1 MILKS
6 RPRGLHLR
14 RTIICALVVA
24 LCGFMHFSAHAGVQS
39 AETPSTND
47 NLDEASIGG
56 EKFEFQA
63 EISRLMDIIIHSLYK
78 SKEIF
83 LRELISNASDALDK
97 IRFLAL
103 SNSKA
108 LDAAKNLEIR
118 ISYDADAQT
127 LTIRDTGVGMTR
139 EDMINNLGTVAKSG
153 TAKFME
159 NLQKGDTNMI
169 GQFGVGFYSVYLVA
183 DRVRFASKNNDDD
196 QYMWISD
203 ANASFTVAKD
213 PRGNTLGRGSEITL
227 FLKKDAKEFCDQDR
241 LKSLISRYS
250 EFITFPILMKTSTEE
265 SYEVDIEDDTEET
278 EKKDEKDEKDED
290 KSDELESKDEDD
302 NEDKDKKKTRTEKRT
317 VWNWTRINDVQA
329 IWTRPAEDIS
339 DEEYVKFFKSIKKT
353 DNEPLTWIQ
362 FKAEGKVEFKSILY
376 IPKDAPHDLYQKYES
391 TSPEIKLYVRK
402 VLITDDYD
410 EFLPRYLNF
419 VVGVV
424 DSDDLPINVSRETLQ
439 ESLILKIIRK
449 KLVRKVLEM
458 LLDFASVEDDDAE
471 DDGED
476 DDAGRKKKDIKS
488 DENPDYIKFWE
499 TFGKSIKLGVI
510 HDSVNR
516 GKLAKLLRFQSSQ
529 SDKKYISFEQYVS
542 RMKEWQ
548 TSIYYLS
555 CEEEDSCTKSP
566 FLEKAAAKGVEVIFM
581 NEPLDEYLVGHITD
595 FDGKKL
601 QSISKEN
608 VKFGD
613 EDPKVVEKREKIYSE
628 KFVGLTEALK
638 KLYAGDISKVVV
650 SQRGM
655 SSPAVLVSSQW
666 GYSAKMQKLM
676 KSQTFG
682 DGNRGLNPM
691 SGTKS
696 AIMEINP
703 RHPIV
708 SQLDDLFKSNPEDDK
723 AKNLAWLLF
732 DTAVVN
738 SGYEMTHSDHFA
750 SRVYRVMQDNLG
762 LKTLDLE
769 PEIEVSIDDEPS
781 SDAETEETENL
792 DDGIPEDESADEENE
807 KDEL

>member
-1 MILKS
+1 MS
-6 RPRGLHLR
+6 
-14 RTIICALVVA
+14 TE
-24 LCGFMHFSAHAGVQS
+24 S
-39 AETPSTND
+39 EPSENNFD
-47 NLDEASIGG
+47 DASIKG

-103 SNSKA
+103 SNDKA
-108 LDAAKNLEIR
+108 LDSAKDLEIR
-118 ISYDADAQT
+118 ISYDSDAQT

-139 EDMINNLGTVAKSG
+139 DDMINNLGTVAKSG

-183 DRVRFASKNNDDD
+183 DRVRFASKNNDDE
-196 QYMWISD
+196 QHVWISD

-265 SYEVDIEDDTEET
+265 SYEVDVDDENE
-278 EKKDEKDEKDED
+278 EKDEKDED
-290 KSDELESKDEDD
+290 SKDKSDDESEELESKDEDE
-302 NEDKDKKKTRTEKRT
+302 NENDEKAKKKTRTEKRT

-329 IWTRPAEDIS
+329 IWTRPSEDIS
-339 DEEYVKFFKSIKKT
+339 DEEYVNFFKSIRKS

-376 IPKDAPHDLYQKYES
+376 IPKEAPPNLYQKYES

-458 LLDFASVEDDDAE
+458 LLDLASVEDEDDEDDDA
-471 DDGED
+471 DADGED
-476 DDAGRKKKDIKS
+476 DDADRKKKDVAGE
-488 DENPDYIKFWE
+488 ENPDYIKFWE

-516 GKLAKLLRFQSSQ
+516 PKLAKLLRFQSSQ
-529 SDKKYISFEQYVS
+529 SSKKYISLAKYVS

-548 TSIYYLS
+548 TTIYYLS
-555 CEEEDSCTKSP
+555 CEDVDSCSKSP
-566 FLEKAAAKGVEVIFM
+566 FLEKATAKGVEVVFM
-581 NEPLDEYLVGHITD
+581 NEPLDEYLVGHISD

-601 QSISKEN
+601 QSISKEG

-613 EDPKVVEKREKIYSE
+613 EDPKVVEKRQKVYSE
-628 KFVGLTEALK
+628 KFAGLIDALK
-638 KLYAGDISKVVV
+638 KLYDGDISRVVV

-655 SSPAVLVSSQW
+655 SSPAVLVSSEW

-682 DGNRGLNPM
+682 NGQQGLSAI

-696 AIMEINP
+696 AIMEVNP

-708 SQLDDLFKSNPEDDK
+708 NQLNDMFKANPEDDK
-723 AKNLAWLLF
+723 AKNLAWMLL
-732 DTAVVN
+732 DTAIVN
-738 SGYEMTHSDHFA
+738 SGYELTHADHFA
-750 SRVYRVMQDNLG
+750 SRVYRIMQDNLG
-762 LKTLDLE
+762 LESLSLE
-769 PEIEVSIDDEPS
+769 PEIEVTVDEEPS
-781 SDAETEETENL
+781 SDAETEEAEDL
-792 DDGIPEDESADEENE
+792 DDDIPGDESTEEESE